1 VVRGFAR
8 YLHALDPAVPVPPS
22 DLLVYR
28 RRRPTPHLFSDTDIT
43 RLLSAAAA
51 RPRPLSAATY
61 YALFGLLAATG
72 MRVGEAVGL
81 DTGDVDLA
89 AGVIV
94 IRETKF
100 NKSRR
105 IPLRPSTVA
114 VLRDYLQ
121 LRQRL
126 CPAPKALCF
135 FVSSRAGRITTHRAQ
150 AMFARLVEAAGLE
163 PRTGTHP
170 RVHDLRH
177 SFAVATLLDWYR
189 DGAEYRT
196 MPMVWYIPPLSPVV
210 DAVSR
215 DGHDGEELGNLF
227 GALEALR
234 IPIGYLAGLFTA
246 GDTGTVEAVLRRLAA
261 MRSYMRDINLGRET
275 QPHIPASVG
284 MTEEQM
290 YEMYRLLAIAK
301 YEERYVIP
309 SAYAAEGHQLEE
321 TATECALSFDG
332 GPGMYE
338 SGPFGEASG
347 GPVPVAVETFHALR
361 QRQTGEGMAANAE
374 NPSRVNLLNWDGRG
388 APTGM
393 FPR

>member
-1 VVRGFAR
+1 MLPAFVSYLEHTGASTFTVEAALGWATQPPGVQPYRWKQRLSVVRGFAR

-81 DTGDVDLA
+81 ETGDVDLA

-105 IPLRPSTVA
+105 IPLRSSTVA

-135 FVSSRAGRITTHRAQ
+135 FVSSRAGRITTRRAQ
-150 AMFARLVEAAGLE
+150 AMFARLVKVAGLE
-163 PRTGTHP
+163 PGPGPIRGCTISGIVSRSRPCSIGIATAPTSTHGCLCCRPTLVTSARYRPTGICRPPRSCWPWPPDGSSSTTVCGHDRAGTHG
-170 RVHDLRH
+170 
-177 SFAVATLLDWYR
+177 R
-189 DGAEYRT
+189 DVLHPT
-196 MPMVWYIPPLSPVV
+196 V
-210 DAVSR
+210 
-215 DGHDGEELGNLF
+215 GHR
-227 GALEALR
+227 A
-234 IPIGYLAGLFTA
+234 
-246 GDTGTVEAVLRRLAA
+246 
-261 MRSYMRDINLGRET
+261 
-275 QPHIPASVG
+275 
-284 MTEEQM
+284 
-290 YEMYRLLAIAK
+290 
-301 YEERYVIP
+301 
-309 SAYAAEGHQLEE
+309 
-321 TATECALSFDG
+321 
-332 GPGMYE
+332 
-338 SGPFGEASG
+338 
-347 GPVPVAVETFHALR
+347 
-361 QRQTGEGMAANAE
+361 
-374 NPSRVNLLNWDGRG
+374 
-388 APTGM
+388 
-393 FPR
+393 

>member
-1 VVRGFAR
+1 MSAELRASVEDYLRIRRALGFKLEDHGRMLPAFVSYLEHTGASTFTVEAALGWATQPLGVQPYRWKQRLSVVRGFAR
-8 YLHALDPAVPVPPS
+8 YLHALDAAVPVPPS

-61 YALFGLLAATG
+61 HALFGLLAATG

-126 CPAPKALCF
+126 CPAPKALSF
-135 FVSSRAGRITTHRAQ
+135 FVSSRAGRITTRRAR

-163 PRTGTHP
+163 PRPGP
-170 RVHDLRH
+170 
-177 SFAVATLLDWYR
+177 
-189 DGAEYRT
+189 
-196 MPMVWYIPPLSPVV
+196 
-210 DAVSR
+210 
-215 DGHDGEELGNLF
+215 
-227 GALEALR
+227 
-234 IPIGYLAGLFTA
+234 
-246 GDTGTVEAVLRRLAA
+246 
-261 MRSYMRDINLGRET
+261 
-275 QPHIPASVG
+275 
-284 MTEEQM
+284 
-290 YEMYRLLAIAK
+290 
-301 YEERYVIP
+301 P
-309 SAYAAEGHQLEE
+309 SA
-321 TATECALSFDG
+321 S
-332 GPGMYE
+332 
-338 SGPFGEASG
+338 S
-347 GPVPVAVETFHALR
+347 
-361 QRQTGEGMAANAE
+361 
-374 NPSRVNLLNWDGRG
+374 
-388 APTGM
+388 
-393 FPR
+393 

>member
-1 VVRGFAR
+1 MSAELRARVGDYLRIRRALGFKLEDHGRMLPAFVSYLEHTGASTFTVEAALGWATQPPGVQPYRWKQRLSVVRGFAC

-135 FVSSRAGRITTHRAQ
+135 FVSSRAGRITTRRAQ
-150 AMFARLVEAAGLE
+150 TPL
-163 PRTGTHP
+163 

-189 DGAEYRT
+189 DGADIDAR
-196 MPMVWYIPPLSPVV
+196 MPLLSAYLGHVSPVSTYWYLRATPELL
-210 DAVSR
+210 AV
-215 DGHDGEELGNLF
+215 
-227 GALEALR
+227 AA
-234 IPIGYLAGLFTA
+234 
-246 GDTGTVEAVLRRLAA
+246 RRL
-261 MRSYMRDINLGRET
+261 
-275 QPHIPASVG
+275 
-284 MTEEQM
+284 EQ
-290 YEMYRLLAIAK
+290 
-301 YEERYVIP
+301 
-309 SAYAAEGHQLEE
+309 H
-321 TATECALSFDG
+321 
-332 GPGMYE
+332 
-338 SGPFGEASG
+338 
-347 GPVPVAVETFHALR
+347 
-361 QRQTGEGMAANAE
+361 N
-374 NPSRVNLLNWDGRG
+374 G
-388 APTGM
+388 ARP
-393 FPR
+393 